1 MRHAAFLLWTQRKGI
16 DTVVDPELPSR
27 YAAFLTGLF
36 GADWRI
42 GVSSLP
48 STSLHRGEIL
58 THRMTYNPHIH
69 IAIKLIVLI
78 DALITPAR
86 RNRHTE
92 C

>member
-1 MRHAAFLLWTQRKGI
+1 LLWTQRKGI

-36 GADWRI
+36 GTDRRI
-42 GVSSLP
+42 GFHRFHRQG
-48 STSLHRGEIL
+48 LHRGEML
-58 THRMTYNPHIH
+58 THRMTYNPHTH
-69 IAIKLIVLI
+69 IAIKLIALI

-92 C
+92 RWHTER